1 MFAVLCL
8 IVTCN
13 VLPVMMI
20 FLVFLSV
27 FGVGFAVFVAVTVV
41 YLFELLHFLLVLL
54 LMSNA
59 QTFQLVCPHVF
70 LLCAVFC
77 AILLC
82 VVVLTMN

>member
-41 YLFELLHFLLVLL
+41 YLFDLLY
-54 LMSNA
+54 
-59 QTFQLVCPHVF
+59 
-70 LLCAVFC
+70 FC
-77 AILLC
+77 
-82 VVVLTMN
+82 